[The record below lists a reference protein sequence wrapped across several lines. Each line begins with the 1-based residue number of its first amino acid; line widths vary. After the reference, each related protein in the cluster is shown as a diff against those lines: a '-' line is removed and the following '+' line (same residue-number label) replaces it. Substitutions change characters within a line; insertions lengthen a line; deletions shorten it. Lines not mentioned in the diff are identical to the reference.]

1 MSTSDIDVVSAHPP
15 VQLRPTANAAVEMLR
30 AHAEVMAIARDLA
43 TYLVRTTMV
52 PNHYRSRVDDATAA
66 ILYGAE
72 LGLNPIQSLQQVAP
86 VNGKPSIEARTM
98 VALLKGRGYKFKTIE
113 PGPTKVTVTGW
124 WPGEE
129 PESSTWTIE
138 RATAAEYVPQLDPRT
153 GKYRLNSN
161 NKLAGNMKYLTQPEE
176 MLWAKAAAT
185 VCRRLAPDVLLGI
198 AYSREDMESEPEHVP
213 PVHATSERITHTD
226 PVTAE
231 PGGAGLPTTPW
242 TDPDTFVGPPETPDT
257 PAEADTSSAPVVS
270 DIAPENPE
278 SDSSSAELDPW
289 RAATPAEQT
298 QLSELLDSHG
308 HKSPAAK
315 RAYLTAHTGRTI
327 GSATDLKGIE
337 AREITDR
344 LTHTV
349 TEEQLAALRTALAND
364 HVHDEHEQTE
374 WLQNNGAPN
383 GFEDLP
389 AALAEQ
395 LTDYLLDAQAGD
407 SEPPS

>member
-1 MSTSDIDVVSAHPP
+1 
-15 VQLRPTANAAVEMLR
+15 
-30 AHAEVMAIARDLA
+30 MACG
-43 TYLVRTTMV
+43 
-52 PNHYRSRVDDATAA
+52 H
-66 ILYGAE
+66 
-72 LGLNPIQSLQQVAP
+72 
-86 VNGKPSIEARTM
+86 
-98 VALLKGRGYKFKTIE
+98 
-113 PGPTKVTVTGW
+113 
-124 WPGEE
+124 
-129 PESSTWTIE
+129 
-138 RATAAEYVPQLDPRT
+138 
-153 GKYRLNSN
+153 
-161 NKLAGNMKYLTQPEE
+161 
-176 MLWAKAAAT
+176 
-185 VCRRLAPDVLLGI
+185 
-198 AYSREDMESEPEHVP
+198 
-213 PVHATSERITHTD
+213 
-226 PVTAE
+226 
-231 PGGAGLPTTPW
+231 
-242 TDPDTFVGPPETPDT
+242 
-257 PAEADTSSAPVVS
+257 
-270 DIAPENPE
+270 
-278 SDSSSAELDPW
+278 
-289 RAATPAEQT
+289 PAEQT